1 TPLNITSTLQPSTAG
16 ATGGGHGQLKSM
28 DSGIGT
34 EVTTTSMPSTAPI
47 HGGIGRTASDLP
59 MATVQQQQQ
68 QVQQQHSSIG
78 PTRSQSMKGEAANQ
92 IKRGAKGAG
101 SLGAA
106 DSADEQRPITSQ
118 LAVPSVS
125 SLKSSS
131 SSAQELSQA
140 KFFKLYRIRIQTG
153 FALRYI
159 LEAFHEFPHI
169 VRGTEAVASSST
181 GTSSEEEARKMV
193 ELVERTAVADGDS
206 DLEVNI

>member
-1 TPLNITSTLQPSTAG
+1 
-16 ATGGGHGQLKSM
+16 M

-34 EVTTTSMPSTAPI
+34 EVTTASMPSTAPI

-59 MATVQQQQQ
+59 RATVQQQQQQ

-140 KFFKLYRIRIQTG
+140 KFLNSIEY
-153 FALRYI
+153 
-159 LEAFHEFPHI
+159 E
-169 VRGTEAVASSST
+169 S
-181 GTSSEEEARKMV
+181 
-193 ELVERTAVADGDS
+193 
-206 DLEVNI
+206 